1 MKIVC
6 YPDDIL
12 RGKAETVTE
21 FDDQLRKI
29 ADEMIRT
36 MHENNG
42 VGLAAP
48 QVGLSIRLVV
58 LNVSEQTDGDMV
70 LVNPRIVAGE
80 GAEVGEEGCLSFPG
94 IYINVQRAA
103 VVTVEYQDL
112 DGRTHRVEGDGLLA
126 RAFQHE
132 TDHLDG
138 VLLADKMNAVQRMA
152 NRRNLRMLQMR
163 HEYRRQRAAD
173 GNER

>member
-6 YPDDIL
+6 YPDEIL
-12 RGKAETVTE
+12 RGKAETITE
-21 FDDQLRKI
+21 FDDRLRKT
-29 ADEMIRT
+29 AEEMISA

-42 VGLAAP
+42 LGLAAP

-58 LNVSEQTDGDMV
+58 LNVPEQTDGDMV
-70 LVNPRIVAGE
+70 LVNPRIVADD

-94 IYINVQRAA
+94 IYINVKRAA
-103 VVTVEYQDL
+103 NVTLEYQDI
-112 DGRTHRVEGDGLLA
+112 DGRTHRVESDGLLA

-138 VLLADKMNAVQRMA
+138 VLLVDKMNSVQRMA

-163 HEYRRQRAAD
+163 HEYRQQRASG
-173 GNER
+173 GNEL